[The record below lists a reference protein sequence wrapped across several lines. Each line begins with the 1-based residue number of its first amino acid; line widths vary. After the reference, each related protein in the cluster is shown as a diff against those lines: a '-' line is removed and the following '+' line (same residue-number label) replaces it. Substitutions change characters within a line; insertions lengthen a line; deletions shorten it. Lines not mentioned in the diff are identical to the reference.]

1 MLGNLCF
8 KLDYCFS
15 TGGRFVPQRMS
26 GRIQRFL
33 LPQLGGVCVCM
44 HTNGILW
51 VEARDAA
58 RHLNSSQGSCRELSD
73 PHVSDTKVEKPV
85 S

>member
-1 MLGNLCF
+1 MLLN
-8 KLDYCFS
+8 
-15 TGGRFVPQRMS
+15 GGQVCSPEDVWQNPEIFVATTR
-26 GRIQRFL
+26 GC
-33 LPQLGGVCVCM
+33 VCVCM